1 MIQNEQA
8 VELLQDIIR
17 IRTENDH
24 ETEVANYLQA
34 LLTEHGIDSE
44 LIELEPG
51 RSNLVAEI

>member
-51 RSNLVAEI
+51 RSNLAA